1 MIKNKDRSGWFGA
14 SDIKFIMGNW
24 RTSTFMDWWQ
34 TKLGTKVNSFS
45 NVYTL
50 SGSYKEHQIA
60 NYYAEKHK
68 EKIFTDRQ
76 IKIRKYRLRVNLDC
90 ETKNKIVEIKT
101 HKQAEKQWQ
110 MPKEYEWQVWVQ
122 MFATKKRNACIY
134 AYGMTEEDYE
144 NFWLEIDDSRIEEI
158 PITYNESW
166 VQEEMLPR
174 LVYLCDCLKKK
185 KTPNIKEFKGEN

>member
-1 MIKNKDRSGWFGA
+1 MIKNKDRRGWFGA
-14 SDIKFIMGNW
+14 SDVKFIMGNW
-24 RTSTFMDWWQ
+24 TTSTFMDWWQ
-34 TKLGTKVNSFS
+34 TKLGTKVNLFS

-60 NYYAEKHK
+60 NHYAEKHN

-90 ETKNKIVEIKT
+90 ETKSKIIEIKT
-101 HKQAEKQWQ
+101 HKQTEKQWQ
-110 MPKEYEWQVWVQ
+110 IPKEYEWQVWVQ

-134 AYGMTEEDYE
+134 AYGMTDEDYE

-158 PITYNESW
+158 PITYNKGW
-166 VQEEMLPR
+166 VQKEMLPR

-185 KTPNIKEFKGEN
+185 KTPNIKEFEG